1 MRDDALSLVL
11 DLEPGLGVALV
22 VGLWVPNS
30 ENWVVV
36 LSMSFASAAQSPQL
50 TSVVETAL
58 FLSTMFPSKNALASL
73 FLINSATL
81 AETTATSLSFSAF

>member
-1 MRDDALSLVL
+1 MRDDPLCLVL
-11 DLEPGLGVALV
+11 HLESGLGVALV
-22 VGLWVPNS
+22 VGLWVPDS

-36 LSMSFASAAQSPQL
+36 LSLSLAPVVHRLEL

-58 FLSTMFPSKNALASL
+58 FLSTMFPNKNALASL